1 MFLVVGHL
9 PLKQKVDRFNYGCLE
24 LHPFQLYSS
33 AVTAPQ
39 VLSKLMLTVN
49 TAV

>member
-24 LHPFQLYSS
+24 LHPFQLY
-33 AVTAPQ
+33 
-39 VLSKLMLTVN
+39 TVYSTSCVIKFN
-49 TAV
+49 AIR